1 MEQYLEYIKISASLL
16 GGGAIGAIIT
26 AIITERSNRIQPV
39 EINREVTSP
48 DLFEYILL
56 SQWLTH
62 IKKFIGPIFGVYTFR
77 PYTEGLVTRITYAFE
92 PGIYLSFE
100 NFIIFIFVWSGN
112 FIEIHRF
119 TGLKLCVHV
128 TSMGKFLL

>member
-48 DLFEYILL
+48 DLF
-56 SQWLTH
+56 
-62 IKKFIGPIFGVYTFR
+62 
-77 PYTEGLVTRITYAFE
+77 
-92 PGIYLSFE
+92 
-100 NFIIFIFVWSGN
+100 
-112 FIEIHRF
+112 
-119 TGLKLCVHV
+119 
-128 TSMGKFLL
+128 